1 MDLNLFTNKISD
13 IAKDISQSFLKE
25 IKNYIENQNLTD
37 DSKIE
42 LQNKKNE
49 IIKSFGEVY
58 EVRDRGVYKYNH
70 ESKYPEFRRELYT
83 GQKNGFYLL
92 KNDEL
97 IYEQYLNEEINQKI
111 NKAKKEIIENQNK
124 YLEECR
130 KVGEEYSID
139 ELGDDKKT
147 MYLIRESDKLEFQD
161 FKLSDELYEEIQEL
175 NKNKVNFTL
184 VWNGDNYEIKK

>member
-70 ESKYPEFRRELYT
+70 ESEYPEFRKELYT